1 MMKVNV
7 LKRYLFLVFSLYSM
21 YSCVDNL
28 DFNQIEYSA
37 TPVYNAPII
46 SFDLTQHNFIDPN
59 TGNDVNTLM
68 DRTDFTYLENSFIR
82 DNLEQVA
89 LKFEVNNQFDNRNFT
104 FFIEFLD
111 ENNLAT
117 HPVISFTTQSNQL
130 LEPPLETILISNN
143 QNFLRTKQVRV
154 RVEMSTGTSP
164 LNPNIIQ
171 NLSFKSAGTFYVRT

>member
-46 SFDLTQHNFIDPN
+46 SFDLTQRNFIDPN

-111 ENNLAT
+111 ENDLAT
-117 HPVISFTTQSNQL
+117 HPVISFTAQSNQQ

-143 QNFLRTKQVRV
+143 QNFLRTRQVRI
-154 RVEMSTGTSP
+154 RVEMSTGTTP
-164 LNPNIIQ
+164 LNPNMIQ